1 MKTKMIARTFADRIE
16 IETNPA
22 TAGCSQRAEPV
33 SRCRL
38 PRRSARG
45 NQGRG
50 FHPPKKRS
58 ENTADTTIMLAYSA
72 TKNRDHL
79 KAPYSVWKPPT
90 RSASDS
96 GMSNGWRFV
105 SAKTATAK
113 MSAETGIVNRN
124 HEPPQNPGRLWNS
137 TTRASPSEP
146 DDPGSFTQRK
156 TGRTASIIESSYE
169 MSCAEA
175 RTPPRKG
182 YLELDAHPARMSE

>member
-1 MKTKMIARTFADRIE
+1 MKKKMARKTLPTKMAIE
-16 IETNPA
+16 RMPA
-22 TAGCSQRAEPV
+22 TMGWIQSAEPV
-33 SRCRL
+33 RWWSPSRRTESGIHGIGFQP
-38 PRRSARG
+38 PRKSSV
-45 NQGRG
+45 
-50 FHPPKKRS
+50 K
-58 ENTADTTIMLAYSA
+58 TAEPTIMLAYSA
-72 TKNRDHL
+72 TKKSDHL

-96 GMSNGWRFV
+96 GMSNGWRLV

-156 TGRTASIIESSYE
+156 TGRTATIIESSYE

-182 YLELDAHPARMSE
+182 YLEL